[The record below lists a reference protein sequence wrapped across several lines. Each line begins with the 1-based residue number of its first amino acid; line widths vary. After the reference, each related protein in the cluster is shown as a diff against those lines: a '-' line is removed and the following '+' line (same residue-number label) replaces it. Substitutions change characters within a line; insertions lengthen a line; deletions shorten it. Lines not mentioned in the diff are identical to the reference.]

1 MGYRVQVSGDDDDCG
16 DGDAVVMMWRREGE
30 AGGESEGEIDCEDE
44 GVGEGACEDKRAIE
58 RESEG
63 TMRERVGVAG
73 ESG

>member
-1 MGYRVQVSGDDDDCG
+1 
-16 DGDAVVMMWRREGE
+16 MMWRREGE